1 MPPKQKNQAT
11 ERIFADPTY
20 DVTFKILFGN
30 ENHENIL
37 ISVINSLLDFQGG
50 NQVKKVKL
58 LSLEVPLAYSGHIKT
73 ILDVR
78 CITNNG
84 EEILVEM
91 QRQYKDYFLPRTQHY
106 MARMLVKSWE
116 SQDTKLPKTYI
127 LVLSREDLFIRAY
140 KLDND
145 NLYEKTVVPM
155 IKELN
160 VEVPGNV
167 MNWKY
172 YEIQKFTKLCDEN
185 KIVPTSIKEQWLS
198 FLDKC
203 GSAKSI
209 PNDVDEIIK
218 EAYKIME
225 ITNWK
230 PEIKELY
237 EKALEKEQDEIL
249 EAQRNISDALAKG
262 ELIGELKGELKGMLK
277 GELKGEISKV
287 KALIDVGATKEQI
300 FSKIKFL
307 NNDKVKNQ
315 LEDNLSYI
323 KNHIQ
328 DSDSDICDAL
338 GLVADLSD

>member
-1 MPPKQKNQAT
+1 MPQKKKNQAT

-20 DVTFKILFGN
+20 DITFKMLFGN
-30 ENHENIL
+30 ENHEKIL
-37 ISVINSLLDFQGG
+37 ISVINSLLNFQGG

-58 LSLEVPLAYSGHIKT
+58 LSQEVPLEHSGHIKT

-78 CITNNG
+78 CRTNNG

-106 MARMLVKSWE
+106 MARMLAYKMKSGE
-116 SQDTKLPKTYI
+116 SQEHHTKLPKTYI

-225 ITNWK
+225 ITNWE
-230 PEIKELY
+230 PQIKEIY
-237 EKALEKEQDEIL
+237 EKALQKEQDEIL
-249 EAQRNISDALAKG
+249 EAQGRESDALAKG
-262 ELIGELKGELKGMLK
+262 LAKGKFK

-287 KALIDVGATKEQI
+287 KTLLKFGISQD
-300 FSKIKFL
+300 KIEPELKFL
-307 NNDKVKNQ
+307 NNDKVKNK
-315 LEDNLSYI
+315 LEDNMSYI
-323 KNHIQ
+323 KEHIQ
-328 DSDSDICDAL
+328 DSDSYICDEL
-338 GLVADLSD
+338 GLVADLSDFA